1 MHIRTQFPESSPATA
16 TVPCTNESLIEPV
29 DCSIDTVNGRNPA
42 APWMDVIDNGI
53 SHLSTGGG
61 FIPSTVCWTLLDYH
75 GMTP

>member
-1 MHIRTQFPESSPATA
+1 
-16 TVPCTNESLIEPV
+16 
-29 DCSIDTVNGRNPA
+29 VNGRNPA

-75 GMTP
+75 PMKGAADQLIHPQKYIK